1 MVSPTHPVERRGDVG
16 PFTAVAWLMW
26 SLIPAVAWGTIS
38 VVTDYAMAQPENGGP
53 GGAIGTAILGIVL
66 MVVMMPVVATLQWLI
81 LRRTWPN
88 IWWLWPAWFLMIIVS
103 LVTVF
108 VFLPRNKPIVIVV
121 VIVLLPAIVLGS
133 ASPKSL
139 RLSAF
144 GTLLLFFLGGMALV
158 WVIQQYWWIVSPLSL
173 VRHLLPY
180 ERTPEILIYHFL
192 EVSRF
197 LELEISL
204 LFGAAV
210 SGFGLWL
217 VSRWISRSQ
226 AGLAAADGGSV

>member
-1 MVSPTHPVERRGDVG
+1 MVSPTHPVERRGNVR
-16 PFTAVAWLMW
+16 PFTALAWLLW
-26 SLIPAVAWGTIS
+26 SLIPAVAWGTIDGL
-38 VVTDYAMAQPENGGP
+38 TNYEMEQPANGGP
-53 GGAIGTAILGIVL
+53 GGAIGIAVLGIIL
-66 MVVMMPVVATLQWLI
+66 MVVLVPVVAMLQWLI

-88 IWWLWPAWFLMIIVS
+88 IWWLWPAWFLSIIVS

-108 VFLPRNKPIVIVV
+108 AFLPKNEPIVIVV
-121 VIVLLPAIVLGS
+121 VIVLLPAIVLGL

-144 GTLLLFFLGGMALV
+144 GAILLSFLGGAALA
-158 WVIQQYWWIVSPLSL
+158 WVIQQYWWTVSPLSL

-197 LELEISL
+197 LAQEISL
-204 LFGAAV
+204 LLGAAV

-217 VSRWISRSQ
+217 VSRWMSGSE
-226 AGLAAADGGSV
+226 AGLAASDSGSA